1 MQAIHGFLPENSR
14 FARCPTKFLYRAVSV
29 FCVLLLFCRSV
40 TVGGYPRSLLSA
52 QNSLSTSVVVWRPLE
67 QSNVSLFG
75 MSTTFTNTH
84 THWQQSNCGNRRI
97 WFWSRSGSTNQLEDS
112 GGWHRKIRAKNKAHT
127 HRPSPQRTLIEI
139 ELLCSLFLFFRLQI
153 LLAKL
158 SHGRHGCFVCLMHE
172 FCCNGFGGSP
182 NLPFGYVYK
191 LAVDDRLFVS
201 SQ

>member
-1 MQAIHGFLPENSR
+1 MPDKVFVPRRVCLLCAAIVLSFRYCRRLSQVFTFGPK
-14 FARCPTKFLYRAVSV
+14 FAVYQRCCVTPARTKQ
-29 FCVLLLFCRSV
+29 C
-40 TVGGYPRSLLSA
+40 
-52 QNSLSTSVVVWRPLE
+52 N
-67 QSNVSLFG
+67 LFG

-127 HRPSPQRTLIEI
+127 HRPLPQRTLIEI